1 MRLPIRDLSN
11 DDLKAA
17 SFELPAARKRHPSM
31 FLAGILG
38 RTSGE
43 IANKTPL
50 TADGLQL
57 EA

>member
-1 MRLPIRDLSN
+1 MTI
-11 DDLKAA
+11 LKLLAA